1 MHDVVRITPDGA
13 LLAGGSCAGW
23 EDGLRDR
30 REGIA
35 AISVKNGATQ
45 MSFKVGDTV
54 RLKSGSPLMTVIDVR
69 PDMSEPNVACT
80 WFSDDEAPHK
90 GEFPEAALEMEEVE
104 NGDDE
109 EEDEEGD
116 EDEEDEEEDD
126 EDEDDDDEEGK
137 KGKGKKEK

>member
-54 RLKSGSPLMTVIDVR
+54 RLKSGSPLMTVINVG
-69 PDMSEPNVACT
+69 PDGMSEPNVACT
-80 WFSDDEAPHK
+80 WFSDDEAPRK
-90 GEFPEAALEMEEVE
+90 GEFPEAALEMEESE
-104 NGDDE
+104 TEDD

-116 EDEEDEEEDD
+116 EEEEEED
-126 EDEDDDDEEGK
+126 EDEDDEEEGK
-137 KGKGKKEK
+137 KGKKKEK